1 MVVKGTWAASKMPRN
16 IEMDKP
22 FSDGGKEKAVGEEEA
37 EEEAAEEAAAGAG
50 GGADDEEGAAAGAGG
65 GAGDEEEAAAGAGG
79 GAGDDD
85 DDARVNQ
92 AVMARFGLTGGS
104 CAAVLRPSFR
114 FAALVWSAASW
125 PSALA
130 TPGRKWAALT

>member
-1 MVVKGTWAASKMPRN
+1 MVVNGTWAASKIPRN

-50 GGADDEEGAAAGAGG
+50 GGAD
-65 GAGDEEEAAAGAGG
+65 DEEEAAAGAGG

-114 FAALVWSAASW
+114 FTALVWSAASW